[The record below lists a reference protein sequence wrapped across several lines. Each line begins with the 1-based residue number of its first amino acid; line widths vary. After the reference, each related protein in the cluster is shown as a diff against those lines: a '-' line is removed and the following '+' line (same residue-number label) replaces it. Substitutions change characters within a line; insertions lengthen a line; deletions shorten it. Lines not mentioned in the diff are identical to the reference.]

1 MNTRPD
7 PARWREIIFNYM
19 LFEPVIDGEIL
30 STLPIKAVAAG
41 ASWDVDV
48 LVGTNSEEWRF
59 FTVPNSAID
68 MIDDNILAFAIT
80 AYGLSPTEAL
90 AVYRE
95 ALPGASAGDLQA
107 AVVTDWFFRIP
118 AIRLAEAHAAG
129 RGATYVY
136 EMTWRSPQFGG
147 RLGSCHALEIPFV
160 FDNLDRRKTGRWWA
174 RTLHSSLPIPCTKL
188 GFPSRRTA
196 ILAGHATIRLSA
208 RQCASTRSR
217 RW

>member
-1 MNTRPD
+1 M
-7 PARWREIIFNYM
+7 
-19 LFEPVIDGEIL
+19 
-30 STLPIKAVAAG
+30 
-41 ASWDVDV
+41 

-59 FTVPNSAID
+59 FTVPNGVID
-68 MIDDNILAFAIT
+68 MINDDILAFAIT
-80 AYGLSPTEAL
+80 AYGLSPAEAL

-129 RGATYVY
+129 RGATYLY

-160 FDNLDRRKTGRWWA
+160 FDNLDQEENRPLVGENPPQQLADAMHKAWVSFATHGDPGWPRYDPARRATMRFDAQSEVVDDPG
-174 RTLHSSLPIPCTKL
+174 SE
-188 GFPSRRTA
+188 RR
-196 ILAGHATIRLSA
+196 RLWEGK
-208 RQCASTRSR
+208 R
-217 RW
+217 